1 MKCVYDPTEQKK
13 LCNALIDA
21 FIEISQR
28 PAHGRTLLRLMH
40 KLGWRT
46 KFSFLAAAIK
56 HESFR
61 EESEWRL
68 VVAPEQGHGIQFRPG
83 RFGVVP
89 YLEIPLASADQNV
102 PVAELVIGPSD
113 DKHASLLGAETIME
127 NLARRHLD
135 PNLRLSR
142 IPQGPPRIASPNEKN
157 YVISMSTT
165 PYRN

>member
-1 MKCVYDPTEQKK
+1 MY
-13 LCNALIDA
+13 
-21 FIEISQR
+21 
-28 PAHGRTLLRLMH
+28 

-68 VVAPEQGHGIQFRPG
+68 VGAPEQGHVIQFRPG

-89 YLEIPLASADQNV
+89 YLEIPLASENQNV

-113 DKHASLLGAETIME
+113 DKKASLLGAETIME
-127 NLARRHLD
+127 NLARKHLN
-135 PNLRLSR
+135 PNLFLSQ
-142 IPQGPPRIASPNEKN
+142 IPHESLRMASPNERN
-157 YVISMSTT
+157 YVISISTT